1 MRVALYA
8 IRRIDSMTDNVMSSS
23 NHASKIMDKWE
34 LFVSLNIC
42 MDILWWSH
50 WEQWNQKDERDKRDE
65 EQYKKDLEHP
75 GHPQDQQLDQ
85 YQYVTYDQKN
95 NFKFAP
101 PAAMLL
107 LSSDLPLGWAVMLR
121 DNFICQSQMDHW
133 TSSAWLKY
141 LNQQLSPLMKE
152 EGVALKQQFG
162 SNSNSNSNSNSK
174 SNSSRFDRRGARG
187 NGNVGFTSDATYRLH
202 MPMWLWSLNQGLT
215 IQGRALVS
223 EITKF
228 RDPKLNTHE
237 NSTSYQQMNDEY
249 VPYLFLNDGC
259 LNPQAV
265 DRIEAYSSRLF
276 SLLAGRSLLEQ
287 ELMVLLKESDGFE
300 ELILHDTYAGRE
312 PRQHKH
318 EEIAHHGKFKNEE
331 AVYRGKSIKY
341 QKDVEAGKNAQCEE
355 KHTKCERDYA
365 KYERE
370 HANYGEENTKYETEN
385 VNYDEENSSYD
396 DGITKYEGGAMPLRG
411 AWRMVVQHAQ
421 LRGRVVLTSAVA
433 VAHSRHGGA
442 SDHNAAPAY
451 RRLPRLR
458 PTALLKWA
466 TGRKLVYRCRRCGSG
481 VQVRTPCGSCGSLCC
496 AYCEACLTL
505 GRSRACALLVQGSAH
520 EVAVPMV
527 AQPEPCPTPSVL
539 DRWGLSPAQRAAAG
553 AALDFLQGA
562 PHVTRVGRSHFL
574 RFLLSHLANA
584 PKSLSHP
591 RQSQQPNRFLLWAV
605 TGAGKTEMIFPLLAY
620 VLEQGGKALV
630 ATPRRDVVLELAPR
644 LKVAFPQAQIA
655 TLYGGSVERFKQ
667 GNLVIA
673 TTHQLMRFS
682 HCFDLVVID
691 ELDAFPYHN
700 DPMLA
705 YAAAQCCKPNGK
717 YILLSATPPITLQ
730 KEVLKGGLAHA
741 KVPARFHGY
750 PLPVPKHI
758 GMKGVEVALRTK
770 QLPSALISS
779 LHKSVQRGAQIFVF
793 VERIRHIPPLIAVLK
808 RYFPALAIEGTSS
821 EDVDRA
827 EKVLRFRACDIRMLV
842 TTTILERGVTVKKS
856 DVYIL
861 DADSDLFDEAS
872 LVQMAGRAGRSS
884 DDPAGLVIFSSL
896 DWTTSQRKAIAQIKQ
911 MNTLAG
917 KRGYLK

>member
-1 MRVALYA
+1 
-8 IRRIDSMTDNVMSSS
+8 
-23 NHASKIMDKWE
+23 
-34 LFVSLNIC
+34 

-50 WEQWNQKDERDKRDE
+50 WEQWDDRDQRDL
-65 EQYKKDLEHP
+65 EQYKTDLENKQQYKQLQEWQRYQKSQEHQE
-75 GHPQDQQLDQ
+75 HPQSQQLDQ
-85 YQYVTYDQKN
+85 YQYDTYDQKN
-95 NFKFAP
+95 NFKFAA

-121 DNFICQSQMDHW
+121 DTFICQSQMDQW

-141 LNQQLSPLMKE
+141 LNEQLLPLMKE
-152 EGVALKQQFG
+152 EGVALKQHFV
-162 SNSNSNSNSNSK
+162 SNSNRFGIREAGRNSN
-174 SNSSRFDRRGARG
+174 A
-187 NGNVGFTSDATYRLH
+187 GFTSDASYRLD
-202 MPMWLWSLNQGLT
+202 MPMWLWSLNHGLT
-215 IQGRALVS
+215 IQGKTIVS
-223 EITKF
+223 EINEI
-228 RDPKLNTHE
+228 RDSKLNVRE
-237 NSTSYQQMNDEY
+237 NSTSDQQINDDFL
-249 VPYLFLNDGC
+249 PHLFLNDGC

-265 DRIEAYSSRLF
+265 DRIEAYSSRIS

-287 ELMVLLKESDGFE
+287 ELMMLLDESVGVE
-300 ELILHDTYAGRE
+300 ELVLHDTYAGRE
-312 PRQHKH
+312 KQQHKH

-331 AVYRGKSIKY
+331 AVYQGKSIEY
-341 QKDVEAGKNAQCEE
+341 QKDVEEGKYAQCEE
-355 KHTKCERDYA
+355 KHAMD
-365 KYERE
+365 
-370 HANYGEENTKYETEN
+370 
-385 VNYDEENSSYD
+385 
-396 DGITKYEGGAMPLRG
+396 EGGAMPLRG
-411 AWRMVVQHAQ
+411 TWRLVVQHAQ

-442 SDHNAAPAY
+442 SDHDATPAY

-458 PTALLKWA
+458 PAALLKWA
-466 TGRKLVYRCRRCGSG
+466 AGRKLVYRCRRCGSG
-481 VQVRTPCGSCGSLCC
+481 VHVRTLCGSCGSLCC

-527 AQPEPCPTPSVL
+527 AQPEPRDAPCPTPSVL

-562 PHVTRVGRSHFL
+562 PQVTQSQKL
-574 RFLLSHLANA
+574 ISK
-584 PKSLSHP
+584 PKSCP
-591 RQSQQPNRFLLWAV
+591 QSNRFLLWAV

-620 VLEQGGKALV
+620 VLERGGRALV
-630 ATPRRDVVLELAPR
+630 ATPRRDVVLELSPR
-644 LKVAFPQAQIA
+644 LKVAFPDAQIS
-655 TLYGGSVERFKQ
+655 TLYGGSSERFKQ

-705 YAAAQCCKPNGK
+705 YAAAQCCKSNGK

-730 KEVLKGGLAHA
+730 KEVQKGILPHA
-741 KVPARFHGY
+741 KVPARFHGH
-750 PLPVPKHI
+750 PLPVPNHI

-779 LHKSVQRGAQIFVF
+779 LRESVQRGAQIFLF
-793 VERIRHIPPLIAVLK
+793 VARIRHISPLIIVLK
-808 RYFPALAIEGTSS
+808 KYFPTLAIEGTSS
-821 EDVDRA
+821 EDDDRA

-861 DADSDLFDEAS
+861 DADSDLFDESS

-884 DDPAGLVIFSSL
+884 DDPAGLVVFSSV
-896 DWTTSQRKAIAQIKQ
+896 DWTKSQRKAIAQIKQ
-911 MNTLAG
+911 MNTLAR

>member
-8 IRRIDSMTDNVMSSS
+8 IRRIDSMADNAMSSS

-42 MDILWWSH
+42 MDISWWSH
-50 WEQWNQKDERDKRDE
+50 WEQWNKKDQRDKRDQ
-65 EQYKKDLEHP
+65 EQYKKELEQKQQYKQLKEWQKHQESKKYKKCEEHREHP
-75 GHPQDQQLDQ
+75 GHPQGQQLNQ
-85 YQYVTYDQKN
+85 YQYDTYDQKN
-95 NFKFAP
+95 DYKFAP

-121 DNFICQSQMDHW
+121 DNFIYQPQMDKW

-141 LNQQLSPLMKE
+141 LNEQLQPLIKE
-152 EGVALKQQFG
+152 EDVALKQQVG
-162 SNSNSNSNSNSK
+162 INTNNISNKTNK
-174 SNSSRFDRRGARG
+174 SESA
-187 NGNVGFTSDATYRLH
+187 YRLD

-215 IQGRALVS
+215 IQGRAMVS
-223 EITKF
+223 GITSCES
-228 RDPKLNTHE
+228 DALE
-237 NSTSYQQMNDEY
+237 NGSSDLEMQDEY
-249 VPYLFLNDGC
+249 FLHLLLEDGS
-259 LNPQAV
+259 LNATV
-265 DRIEAYSSRLF
+265 AGYIEAGSDRL
-276 SLLAGRSLLEQ
+276 SNLLAGRSLLEQ
-287 ELMVLLKESDGFE
+287 ELLVLLEGSDEQDKHLPQDAYVQSHVQHQINSQG
-300 ELILHDTYAGRE
+300 INLH
-312 PRQHKH
+312 
-318 EEIAHHGKFKNEE
+318 
-331 AVYRGKSIKY
+331 
-341 QKDVEAGKNAQCEE
+341 
-355 KHTKCERDYA
+355 
-365 KYERE
+365 
-370 HANYGEENTKYETEN
+370 
-385 VNYDEENSSYD
+385 
-396 DGITKYEGGAMPLRG
+396 YEGGAMPLRD
-411 AWRMVVQHAQ
+411 AWRLLVQHAQ
-421 LRGRVVLTSAVA
+421 LRGRMVLTSAVA

-442 SDHNAAPAY
+442 SDHDAALAY
-451 RRLPRLR
+451 RRLLRLR
-458 PTALLKWA
+458 PAALLNWA
-466 TGRKLVYRCRRCGSG
+466 ARRKLVYRCRRCGSG

-520 EVAVPMV
+520 ELAVPMV
-527 AQPEPCPTPSVL
+527 AQPDPRAASDVGSAPCPTASVL

-562 PHVTRVGRSHFL
+562 PHVARVGRSHCL
-574 RFLLSHLANA
+574 RFSLPHLANA

-620 VLEQGGKALV
+620 VLERGGRTLV

-644 LKVAFPQAQIA
+644 LKVAFPHAQIA
-655 TLYGGSVERFKQ
+655 TLYGGSPGRFKQ

-673 TTHQLMRFS
+673 TTHQLMRFA

-705 YAAAQCCKPNGK
+705 YAVAQCCKPNGK
-717 YILLSATPPITLQ
+717 YILLSATPPSTLQ
-730 KEVLKGGLAHA
+730 KEVQKGILPHA
-741 KVPARFHGY
+741 KVPARFHGH

-758 GMKGVEVALRTK
+758 GMKGVEVAMRTK
-770 QLPSALISS
+770 QLPSALIAS
-779 LHKSVQRGAQIFVF
+779 LRHSVQRGAQIFIF
-793 VERIRHIPPLIAVLK
+793 VARIRHIPPLIAVLK

-827 EKVLRFRACDIRMLV
+827 EKVLRFRDCGIRMLV

-896 DWTTSQRKAIAQIKQ
+896 DWTASQRKAIAQIKQ
-911 MNTLAG
+911 MNTLAR
-917 KRGYLK
+917 KRGYLNN

>member
-1 MRVALYA
+1 MLVALYA
-8 IRRIDSMTDNVMSSS
+8 IRRIDSTADNAMSSS
-23 NHASKIMDKWE
+23 NHASKIIDKWE

-50 WEQWNQKDERDKRDE
+50 WEQWNQKDERNKRE
-65 EQYKKDLEHP
+65 QEQYKKDLEHP
-75 GHPQDQQLDQ
+75 GHPEGQQLYQ
-85 YQYVTYDQKN
+85 YQYDTYDQKN
-95 NFKFAP
+95 DYKFA

-121 DNFICQSQMDHW
+121 DNFIYQSQIDQW

-141 LNQQLSPLMKE
+141 LNEQLQPMMKE
-152 EGVALKQQFG
+152 EVVALEQQYG
-162 SNSNSNSNSNSK
+162 SNSNNNRNSN
-174 SNSSRFDRRGARG
+174 RFGIRQASG
-187 NGNVGFTSDATYRLH
+187 NRNAGFTSDASYRLD
-202 MPMWLWSLNQGLT
+202 MPMWLWSQQQGLT
-215 IQGRALVS
+215 IQGKAIVS
-223 EITKF
+223 EFTEI
-228 RDPKLNTHE
+228 RDHKINTRE

-249 VPYLFLNDGC
+249 LPHLFLSDGGF
-259 LNPQAV
+259 NPQAI
-265 DRIEAYSSRLF
+265 DRIEAYSSRLS

-300 ELILHDTYAGRE
+300 ELVHHDTYAGRGKKQE
-312 PRQHKH
+312 REEVVHQGKYKH
-318 EEIAHHGKFKNEE
+318 EE
-331 AVYRGKSIKY
+331 AVYNGKFIEY
-341 QKDVEAGKNAQCEE
+341 QKDVEERKYAQY
-355 KHTKCERDYA
+355 ERGNA
-365 KYERE
+365 KYEE
-370 HANYGEENTKYETEN
+370 GN
-385 VNYDEENSSYD
+385 V
-396 DGITKYEGGAMPLRG
+396 KYEGGAMPLRG
-411 AWRMVVQHAQ
+411 AWRLVVQHAQ

-433 VAHSRHGGA
+433 VADSRHGGA
-442 SDHNAAPAY
+442 SDHDATPAY
-451 RRLPRLR
+451 RRLPRLH
-458 PTALLKWA
+458 PAALLKWA
-466 TGRKLVYRCRRCGSG
+466 AKRKLVYRCRRCGSG
-481 VQVRTPCGSCGSLCC
+481 VHIRTPCGSCGSLCC

-520 EVAVPMV
+520 EVAVPMM
-527 AQPEPCPTPSVL
+527 AQPTPSVL

-562 PHVTRVGRSHFL
+562 PHVAQTQKTISE
-574 RFLLSHLANA
+574 
-584 PKSLSHP
+584 PKSRP
-591 RQSQQPNRFLLWAV
+591 EPNRFLLWAV

-644 LKVAFPQAQIA
+644 LKVAFPDAQIA
-655 TLYGGSVERFKQ
+655 TLYGGSPERFKQ

-705 YAAAQCCKPNGK
+705 YAAAQCCKPTGK
-717 YILLSATPPITLQ
+717 YILLSATPPIKLQ
-730 KEVLKGGLAHA
+730 QEVQKGILPHA
-741 KVPARFHGY
+741 KVPARFHGH

-779 LHKSVQRGAQIFVF
+779 LLKSVQRGAQIFIF
-793 VERIRHIPPLIAVLK
+793 VARIRHIPPLIAVLK

-821 EDVDRA
+821 EDIDRA

-884 DDPAGLVIFSSL
+884 DDPAGLVVFSSL
-896 DWTTSQRKAIAQIKQ
+896 DWTNSQRKAIAQIKQ
-911 MNTLAG
+911 MNTLAR
-917 KRGYLK
+917 KRGYLKGLR

>member
-8 IRRIDSMTDNVMSSS
+8 IRRIDSMADNVMSSF
-23 NHASKIMDKWE
+23 NHASKMMDKWE
-34 LFVSLNIC
+34 LFISLNIC
-42 MDILWWSH
+42 MDIVWWSH
-50 WEQWNQKDERDKRDE
+50 WEKWNQKDERDKRDQE
-65 EQYKKDLEHP
+65 EYKKDLEHKQQYKQLKEWQKHQESKKYKKCEEHREHREHP
-75 GHPQDQQLDQ
+75 GHPKGQQLDQ
-85 YQYVTYDQKN
+85 YQYDTYDQKN
-95 NFKFAP
+95 DYKFAP

-121 DNFICQSQMDHW
+121 DNFIYQPLMDQW

-141 LNQQLSPLMKE
+141 LNEQLQPLMKE
-152 EGVALKQQFG
+152 EAVALKQQLG
-162 SNSNSNSNSNSK
+162 RNSNRFDTREAGNISKKTNKSNISK
-174 SNSSRFDRRGARG
+174 S
-187 NGNVGFTSDATYRLH
+187 TYRLN

-215 IQGRALVS
+215 IQGRAMVS
-223 EITKF
+223 GITGCESDAPEYGFSNLKMQDKYF
-228 RDPKLNTHE
+228 PHLLLEDGSLNATVVG
-237 NSTSYQQMNDEY
+237 Y
-249 VPYLFLNDGC
+249 
-259 LNPQAV
+259 
-265 DRIEAYSSRLF
+265 IEAGSDRL
-276 SLLAGRSLLEQ
+276 SNLLAGRSLLEQ
-287 ELMVLLKESDGFE
+287 ELLVLLKGSDEQDKHLPQEAYVQSHVKHQINSQGVN
-300 ELILHDTYAGRE
+300 LH
-312 PRQHKH
+312 
-318 EEIAHHGKFKNEE
+318 
-331 AVYRGKSIKY
+331 
-341 QKDVEAGKNAQCEE
+341 
-355 KHTKCERDYA
+355 
-365 KYERE
+365 
-370 HANYGEENTKYETEN
+370 
-385 VNYDEENSSYD
+385 
-396 DGITKYEGGAMPLRG
+396 YEGGAMPLRD
-411 AWRMVVQHAQ
+411 AWRLVLQHAQ

-442 SDHNAAPAY
+442 SDHDAAPAY
-451 RRLPRLR
+451 RRLLRLR
-458 PTALLKWA
+458 PAALLKWA
-466 TGRKLVYRCRRCGSG
+466 AGRKLVYRCRRCGSG
-481 VQVRTPCGSCGSLCC
+481 VHVRTPCGSCGSLCC

-520 EVAVPMV
+520 ELAVPMV
-527 AQPEPCPTPSVL
+527 AQPEPGAAPSTAPSVTCPHTASDVGSSPSPTPSVL

-562 PHVTRVGRSHFL
+562 PHVARVGHSHCLQFSL
-574 RFLLSHLANA
+574 PHLTNA
-584 PKSLSHP
+584 PKSLSHQ
-591 RQSQQPNRFLLWAV
+591 RQLQQPNRFLLWAV

-620 VLEQGGKALV
+620 VLEHGGRALV
-630 ATPRRDVVLELAPR
+630 ATPRRDVVLELSPR
-644 LKVAFPQAQIA
+644 LKVAFPEAQIA
-655 TLYGGSVERFKQ
+655 TLYGGSSERFKQ

-730 KEVLKGGLAHA
+730 KEVQKGVLPHA
-741 KVPARFHGY
+741 KVPARFHGH

-758 GMKGVEVALRTK
+758 GMKGVEVAMRTK
-770 QLPSALISS
+770 QLPSALIAS
-779 LHKSVQRGAQIFVF
+779 LRHSVQRGAQIFIF
-793 VERIRHIPPLIAVLK
+793 VARIRHIPPLIAVLK

-821 EDVDRA
+821 EDTDRA

-896 DWTTSQRKAIAQIKQ
+896 DWTASQRKAIAQIKQ
-911 MNTLAG
+911 MNTLAR
-917 KRGYLK
+917 KRGYLNN

>member
-8 IRRIDSMTDNVMSSS
+8 IRRVDSTADHAMSSS

-34 LFVSLNIC
+34 LLVSLNMC

-50 WEQWNQKDERDKRDE
+50 WEQWNQKDQRDKRDQ
-65 EQYKKDLEHP
+65 EQYKKELEHKQQYKQLKEWQRHQE
-75 GHPQDQQLDQ
+75 HPENQEQPQCQKHQQHKQYQEQDQN
-85 YQYVTYDQKN
+85 YSHDQKN
-95 NFKFAP
+95 DYKFAP

-121 DNFICQSQMDHW
+121 DNFIYQSQMDQW

-141 LNQQLSPLMKE
+141 LNEQLQPLMKE
-152 EGVALKQQFG
+152 EAVTLKQQLG
-162 SNSNSNSNSNSK
+162 RNSNRFDTREAGDISKKTNKTNKSK
-174 SNSSRFDRRGARG
+174 S
-187 NGNVGFTSDATYRLH
+187 TYRSN
-202 MPMWLWSLNQGLT
+202 MPVWLWSLNQGLT
-215 IQGRALVS
+215 IQGRAMVS
-223 EITKF
+223 EITVYKS
-228 RDPKLNTHE
+228 DALE
-237 NSTSYQQMNDEY
+237 NGPSDLEKQDEY
-249 VPYLFLNDGC
+249 FPHLLLEDGSLNAAAAGY
-259 LNPQAV
+259 
-265 DRIEAYSSRLF
+265 IEAGSDRL
-276 SLLAGRSLLEQ
+276 SNLLAGRSLLEQ
-287 ELMVLLKESDGFE
+287 ELLVLLEGSDEPNKHLPQETYIQSHVKHQINSQGVN
-300 ELILHDTYAGRE
+300 LH
-312 PRQHKH
+312 
-318 EEIAHHGKFKNEE
+318 
-331 AVYRGKSIKY
+331 S
-341 QKDVEAGKNAQCEE
+341 
-355 KHTKCERDYA
+355 
-365 KYERE
+365 
-370 HANYGEENTKYETEN
+370 
-385 VNYDEENSSYD
+385 
-396 DGITKYEGGAMPLRG
+396 EGSAMSLRG
-411 AWRMVVQHAQ
+411 AWRLLMQHAQ

-433 VAHSRHGGA
+433 VAHSRQRGA
-442 SDHNAAPAY
+442 SDYATQRGHDRD

-458 PTALLKWA
+458 PAALLKWA
-466 TGRKLVYRCRRCGSG
+466 ARRKLVYRCRRCGSG

-520 EVAVPMV
+520 ELAVPMV
-527 AQPEPCPTPSVL
+527 AQPEPGAAPSTAPSVTCPHTASDVGSAPSPTASVL
-539 DRWGLSPAQRAAAG
+539 DRWGLSPAQSAAAG

-562 PHVTRVGRSHFL
+562 PHVARVGRSHCL
-574 RFLLSHLANA
+574 RFSLSHLANA
-584 PKSLSHP
+584 PKSLSQP

-620 VLEQGGKALV
+620 VLERGGRALV

-644 LKVAFPQAQIA
+644 LKVAFPDAQIS
-655 TLYGGSVERFKQ
+655 TLYGGSPERFKQ

-730 KEVLKGGLAHA
+730 KEVQKGVLPHA
-741 KVPARFHGY
+741 KVPARFHGH

-758 GMKGVEVALRTK
+758 GMKGVKFVLRTK
-770 QLPSALISS
+770 QLPPSLIAS
-779 LHKSVQRGAQIFVF
+779 LRHSVQRGAQIFIF
-793 VERIRHIPPLIAVLK
+793 VARIRHIPPLIAVLK

-827 EKVLRFRACDIRMLV
+827 EKVLRFRDCDIRMLV

-911 MNTLAG
+911 MNTLAR
-917 KRGYLK
+917 KRGYLTN

>member
-8 IRRIDSMTDNVMSSS
+8 IRRLDSMTDNAMSSS
-23 NHASKIMDKWE
+23 NHASKIIDKWE

-50 WEQWNQKDERDKRDE
+50 WEQWNQKDERDKKDE

-85 YQYVTYDQKN
+85 YQYATCDQKN

-141 LNQQLSPLMKE
+141 LNVQLSPLMKE

-162 SNSNSNSNSNSK
+162 SNSNSNSNSK

-215 IQGRALVS
+215 IQGRAMVS
-223 EITKF
+223 EITVYKS
-228 RDPKLNTHE
+228 DALE
-237 NSTSYQQMNDEY
+237 NGLSDLEMQDEY
-249 VPYLFLNDGC
+249 FPHLLLEDGRLNATVAGYIETGS
-259 LNPQAV
+259 
-265 DRIEAYSSRLF
+265 DRLSN
-276 SLLAGRSLLEQ
+276 LLAGRSLLEQ
-287 ELMVLLKESDGFE
+287 ELLVLLEGSDESNKHLPQETYIQSHVKHQINSQG
-300 ELILHDTYAGRE
+300 LNLH
-312 PRQHKH
+312 
-318 EEIAHHGKFKNEE
+318 
-331 AVYRGKSIKY
+331 
-341 QKDVEAGKNAQCEE
+341 
-355 KHTKCERDYA
+355 
-365 KYERE
+365 
-370 HANYGEENTKYETEN
+370 
-385 VNYDEENSSYD
+385 
-396 DGITKYEGGAMPLRG
+396 YEGGAMPLRG
-411 AWRMVVQHAQ
+411 AWRLMVQHAQ
-421 LRGRVVLTSAVA
+421 LCGRVVLTSAVA

-442 SDHNAAPAY
+442 SDHDAAPAY

-458 PTALLKWA
+458 RAALLKWA
-466 TGRKLVYRCRRCGSG
+466 ARRKLVYRCRRCGSG
-481 VQVRTPCGSCGSLCC
+481 VHVRTPCGSCGSLCC

-562 PHVTRVGRSHFL
+562 PHVTRVGRSHCL
-574 RFLLSHLANA
+574 RFSLPHLANA

-591 RQSQQPNRFLLWAV
+591 QQSQQPNRFLLWAV

-655 TLYGGSVERFKQ
+655 TLYGGSSERFKQ

-730 KEVLKGGLAHA
+730 KEVQKGVLPHA
-741 KVPARFHGY
+741 KVPARFHGH

-758 GMKGVEVALRTK
+758 GMKGVTVALRTK

-779 LHKSVQRGAQIFVF
+779 LHKSVQRGAQIFIF
-793 VERIRHIPPLIAVLK
+793 VARIRHISPLITVLK
-808 RYFPALAIEGTSS
+808 RYFPTLAIEGTSS

-827 EKVLRFRACDIRMLV
+827 EKVLRFRSCDIRMLV